1 MKTYIFYLILILFS
15 SNTFAQKWII
25 NEDHSEL
32 FFSVQ
37 YLKISEVTGR
47 FQQFTGNLKFDDLNG
62 PKDLMIAIQVG
73 SIETGNKLRD
83 GHLKGNDFLQKS
95 RYPEIIFESSN
106 LRKIINKNYVAHG
119 ILTIRGV
126 SKPLTIEFSL
136 SDPVLDTWNY
146 VSRFAKFKAFIR
158 RSDFDISWNKT
169 LTKNQYLLG
178 DDINFWG
185 TFQIQPMNE
194 KTPDN
199 KHLIP
204 DTSYIRERERINRGE
219 VINHSIKTDLVLKAP
234 EKSLPHEEMKAPEVK
249 TQLEKVESKTTLWW
263 TAFFVLGFMGFISV
277 ILISIYS
284 KNFISDFLPTQY
296 KENSYIDYLSDVI
309 LIGWVLLYSV
319 ALWIIG
325 WVH

>member
-1 MKTYIFYLILILFS
+1 MKTHIFYLLLILFS
-15 SNTFAQKWII
+15 SNSYAQKWII

-37 YLKISEVTGR
+37 YLKVSEVTGR
-47 FQQFTGNLKFDDLNG
+47 FQKFRGSLKFDDLKK
-62 PKDLMIAIQVG
+62 PKHLMIAIQVG

-106 LRKIINKNYVAHG
+106 LREINNKNYVAHG
-119 ILTIRGV
+119 TLTIKGV
-126 SKPLTIEFSL
+126 SKPLKIDFSL
-136 SDPVLDTWNY
+136 SDPVFDTWNY

-169 LTKNQYLLG
+169 LANNQYLLG

-185 TFQIQPMNE
+185 TFQIQPLNE

-199 KHLIP
+199 KHMIP
-204 DTSYIRERERINRGE
+204 DTAYIRDREKMARGE
-219 VINHSIKTDLVLKAP
+219 MLTPSPKTELVAKITDKSAP
-234 EKSLPHEEMKAPEVK
+234 QDEKKRSQSK
-249 TQLEKVESKTTLWW
+249 TQLIKNESKTMLWW
-263 TAFFVLGFMGFISV
+263 TAFFILGFMGFISV

-284 KNFISDFLPTQY
+284 KNFLSDFFPTHY
-296 KENSYIDYLSDVI
+296 KENGYFDYLSDAI

-319 ALWIIG
+319 SLWVIG
-325 WVH
+325 WGQ

>member
-1 MKTYIFYLILILFS
+1 
-15 SNTFAQKWII
+15 
-25 NEDHSEL
+25 
-32 FFSVQ
+32 
-37 YLKISEVTGR
+37 
-47 FQQFTGNLKFDDLNG
+47 
-62 PKDLMIAIQVG
+62 
-73 SIETGNKLRD
+73 
-83 GHLKGNDFLQKS
+83 
-95 RYPEIIFESSN
+95 
-106 LRKIINKNYVAHG
+106 
-119 ILTIRGV
+119 
-126 SKPLTIEFSL
+126 
-136 SDPVLDTWNY
+136 
-146 VSRFAKFKAFIR
+146 
-158 RSDFDISWNKT
+158 
-169 LTKNQYLLG
+169 
-178 DDINFWG
+178 
-185 TFQIQPMNE
+185 MNE

-284 KNFISDFLPTQY
+284 KNLISDFLPTQY